1 MGRASGADGDL
12 QQNFVAAPGQGAS
25 SYLGRQTSSTAG
37 GQVAP
42 GTSSSQ
48 MIFGK
53 RPPEARGNRN
63 KILSAGGS
71 SNTFYKS
78 TMLANAN
85 RVGGAAPH

>member
-1 MGRASGADGDL
+1 
-12 QQNFVAAPGQGAS
+12 
-25 SYLGRQTSSTAG
+25 
-37 GQVAP
+37 
-42 GTSSSQ
+42 

-78 TMLANAN
+78 AMLANGN
-85 RVGGAAPH
+85 RGGNGAGNGHNQV